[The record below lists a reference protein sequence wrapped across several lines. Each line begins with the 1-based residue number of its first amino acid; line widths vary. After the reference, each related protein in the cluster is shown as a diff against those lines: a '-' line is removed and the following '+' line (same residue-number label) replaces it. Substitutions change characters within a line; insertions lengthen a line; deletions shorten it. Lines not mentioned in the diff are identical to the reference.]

1 MFGLGLL
8 KGKAIGLTGVF
19 VIGMV
24 IKEACKQ
31 MKNKK
36 NHTINNNSIVD
47 TSEVVLTKN
56 NTNKIQL
63 T

>member
-8 KGKAIGLTGVF
+8 KGTAIGLTGGI
-19 VIGMV
+19 VIGLV

-36 NHTINNNSIVD
+36 I
-47 TSEVVLTKN
+47 
-56 NTNKIQL
+56 IQL
-63 T
+63 TIIQQLTLLK

>member
-8 KGKAIGLTGVF
+8 KGTAIELTGDIVIGL
-19 VIGMV
+19 V

-36 NHTINNNSIVD
+36 NHTINNNSTAD
-47 TSEVVLTKN
+47 ASEVNSVDEK
-56 NTNKIQL
+56 
-63 T
+63 

>member
-8 KGKAIGLTGVF
+8 EETAIALTGDMVIGL
-19 VIGMV
+19 V

-36 NHTINNNSIVD
+36 NHTINNNSTAD
-47 TSEVVLTKN
+47 TSEVNGVDEK
-56 NTNKIQL
+56 
-63 T
+63 

>member
-8 KGKAIGLTGVF
+8 KGTAIGLTGGI
-19 VIGMV
+19 VIGLV

-36 NHTINNNSIVD
+36 NQTIDNNSTSD
-47 TSEVVLTKN
+47 TAEL
-56 NTNKIQL
+56 NTAYEN
-63 T
+63 

>member
-8 KGKAIGLTGVF
+8 KGTAIGLTGGI
-19 VIGMV
+19 VIGLV

-36 NHTINNNSIVD
+36 NHTINNHSTID
-47 TSEVVLTKN
+47 TSEVNSVDEK
-56 NTNKIQL
+56 
-63 T
+63 

>member
-8 KGKAIGLTGVF
+8 KGTAIGLTGGI

-24 IKEACKQ
+24 IKETCKQ

-36 NHTINNNSIVD
+36 NYSINNNSTADTYEVNSVD
-47 TSEVVLTKN
+47 EK
-56 NTNKIQL
+56 
-63 T
+63 

>member
-8 KGKAIGLTGVF
+8 KGTAIGLTSGI
-19 VIGMV
+19 VIGFM

-36 NHTINNNSIVD
+36 NHTINNNFTVD
-47 TSEVVLTKN
+47 TSEVNSVDEK
-56 NTNKIQL
+56 
-63 T
+63 

>member
-8 KGKAIGLTGVF
+8 KGTAIGLTGGI
-19 VIGMV
+19 VIGLV

-36 NHTINNNSIVD
+36 NHAISNDSTAD
-47 TSEVVLTKN
+47 TSEVNSVDK
-56 NTNKIQL
+56 K
-63 T
+63 

>member
-8 KGKAIGLTGVF
+8 KGTAIGLTSGI
-19 VIGMV
+19 VIGLV

-36 NHTINNNSIVD
+36 KHPINNNSTAD
-47 TSEVVLTKN
+47 TSDLNGVDEK
-56 NTNKIQL
+56 
-63 T
+63 